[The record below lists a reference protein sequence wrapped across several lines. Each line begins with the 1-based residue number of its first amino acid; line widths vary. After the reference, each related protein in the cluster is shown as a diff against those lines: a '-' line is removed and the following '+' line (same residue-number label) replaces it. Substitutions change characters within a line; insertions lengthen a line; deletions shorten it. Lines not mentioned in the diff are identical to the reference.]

1 MGRYTYQKRPG
12 QPDAAPRQAARSNL
26 AQAVPNSAALDM
38 LDHVQERPQAQI
50 PAAEAEADRLSA
62 SVTSGGPEAVKAAMG
77 RRLGADFSGIRFHMG
92 DQAEA
97 KAEAMNA
104 RAYTSGA
111 DIYFGE
117 GGFDPSV
124 AAHELV
130 HTAQQGVVAASTPT
144 VATPVG
150 GVQRI
155 YNIFSKKAREEH
167 ANQKAAEKAEKERQA
182 LIEQQRQEAAARE
195 RAQKADDLVKNM
207 RNGQQSRPGSSLI
220 LKRPANS
227 APDPSINEE
236 SLGEK
241 VESAADVASVVGD
254 YGSSA
259 LDFATS
265 LQEAK
270 FIPQTGMNESTGVVG
285 GVNIATGLYGA
296 YQDVKGLKNAKDKQ
310 EKAKHGIGLAGNL
323 SSIGGGAATIA
334 KAAGSSI
341 ASSVAPGFDI
351 ATGALSV
358 AQGAR
363 QVHEARKQVN
373 GLNDFMENNYGVSL
387 SSSKDAKR
395 VRKEARNMIEDSD
408 DRILWDSAVIGKMEG
423 TRGKIKGS
431 GKIVTGAVDAAA
443 GIAELSGA
451 GAAAGVGLKAGS
463 LVAKGGFAI
472 ANQVQ
477 KRRVKNKVLEQ
488 TGMNQTLDDYMQQTG
503 ITDRKEA
510 KHTLLKAMGY
520 QSGKFKELVADQ
532 INQRASRIIEMA
544 KGQSAPDSTDTDE
557 DRQNKSSKAASFL
570 SAMGIETSADKLTG
584 DAEEAERVRQLLIQ
598 KMGQG

>member
-12 QPDAAPRQAARSNL
+12 QPDAAPRQAARPNL
-26 AQAVPNSAALDM
+26 AQAVPNSAALNM

-182 LIEQQRQEAAARE
+182 LIEQQRQEAAAR
-195 RAQKADDLVKNM
+195 
-207 RNGQQSRPGSSLI
+207 SLI

-451 GAAAGVGLKAGS
+451 GAAAGVGIKAGS

-488 TGMNQTLDDYMQQTG
+488 TGMNETLDDYMQQTG

-520 QSGKFKELVADQ
+520 ESGKFKELVADQ

>member
-1 MGRYTYQKRPG
+1 M
-12 QPDAAPRQAARSNL
+12 
-26 AQAVPNSAALDM
+26 
-38 LDHVQERPQAQI
+38 
-50 PAAEAEADRLSA
+50 
-62 SVTSGGPEAVKAAMG
+62 
-77 RRLGADFSGIRFHMG
+77 
-92 DQAEA
+92 
-97 KAEAMNA
+97 
-104 RAYTSGA
+104 
-111 DIYFGE
+111 
-117 GGFDPSV
+117 
-124 AAHELV
+124 
-130 HTAQQGVVAASTPT
+130 
-144 VATPVG
+144 
-150 GVQRI
+150 
-155 YNIFSKKAREEH
+155 
-167 ANQKAAEKAEKERQA
+167 
-182 LIEQQRQEAAARE
+182 
-195 RAQKADDLVKNM
+195 
-207 RNGQQSRPGSSLI
+207 
-220 LKRPANS
+220 
-227 APDPSINEE
+227 
-236 SLGEK
+236 
-241 VESAADVASVVGD
+241 
-254 YGSSA
+254 
-259 LDFATS
+259 
-265 LQEAK
+265 
-270 FIPQTGMNESTGVVG
+270 
-285 GVNIATGLYGA
+285 
-296 YQDVKGLKNAKDKQ
+296 
-310 EKAKHGIGLAGNL
+310 
-323 SSIGGGAATIA
+323 
-334 KAAGSSI
+334 
-341 ASSVAPGFDI
+341 
-351 ATGALSV
+351 
-358 AQGAR
+358 
-363 QVHEARKQVN
+363 HEARKQVN

-520 QSGKFKELVADQ
+520 ESGKFKELVADQ
-532 INQRASRIIEMA
+532 INQRSSRIIEMA